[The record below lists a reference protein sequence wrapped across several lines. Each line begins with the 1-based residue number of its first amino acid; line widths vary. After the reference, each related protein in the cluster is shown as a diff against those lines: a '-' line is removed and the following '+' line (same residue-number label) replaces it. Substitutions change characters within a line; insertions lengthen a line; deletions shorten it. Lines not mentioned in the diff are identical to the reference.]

1 MRGIDFYNIPTTVL
15 SQVDSSVGGKTGVN
29 LDGIKNI
36 IGAFKQPKG
45 VIIDVDL
52 LKTLPARQISNG
64 LSEAVKM
71 ALTFDPELFFLLEK
85 ESAVDNLENIISRSI
100 SLKISVVEQDEK
112 ESGLRKVLN
121 FGHTVGHGI
130 ESLGLGYYHGE
141 CVALGMIYM
150 CSDEVKARLI
160 PVLKRLDL
168 PTEAE
173 FDREA
178 VLVAVSHDKKSVGD
192 GVSAVTVNKIGTFE
206 IKKYTMNELRAIV
219 TGK

>member
-1 MRGIDFYNIPTTVL
+1 
-15 SQVDSSVGGKTGVN
+15 
-29 LDGIKNI
+29 
-36 IGAFKQPKG
+36 
-45 VIIDVDL
+45 
-52 LKTLPARQISNG
+52 
-64 LSEAVKM
+64 
-71 ALTFDPELFFLLEK
+71 
-85 ESAVDNLENIISRSI
+85 
-100 SLKISVVEQDEK
+100 
-112 ESGLRKVLN
+112 
-121 FGHTVGHGI
+121 
-130 ESLGLGYYHGE
+130 
-141 CVALGMIYM
+141 M